1 MPTQSSQ
8 TSPSRY
14 EKDFNAVFEILL
26 DMSKQNGMMFKQYT
40 SLAQQQ
46 LLLGQS
52 LKQLLSAKISI
63 FSPGSGVSKDKS
75 SHKTTSSQ
83 TEWRIDE
90 AIPQFDGNQSL
101 DTQSEESLPLHGGV
115 LPQVNLGHTSC
126 TEDCCQTTLDGESG
140 VDVSLV
146 QSTGD
151 TKPPRRA
158 RRRKKRKHNTEK
170 LSKVSQAV
178 QAIHNVA
185 ALAGW
190 SEAKLQHELRVFKSK
205 NEKSALSALPN
216 CQKRSNKNC
225 HNTSKVKESLNT
237 VVLPPFP
244 HPMNVPPP
252 CLVPNPR
259 QQQKSLYK
267 KWPAR
272 RFSSPSPQ
280 QYLNKAL
287 PQPITTR
294 TQDFPPERDQSCMSQ
309 DRLQTLYFYRSHP
322 PFQKSRFEN
331 STPVEFWRREL

>member
-158 RRRKKRKHNTEK
+158 RRQKKKGNTTRK
-170 LSKVSQAV
+170 
-178 QAIHNVA
+178 
-185 ALAGW
+185 
-190 SEAKLQHELRVFKSK
+190 
-205 NEKSALSALPN
+205 N
-216 CQKRSNKNC
+216 CQRFPKQFKPF
-225 HNTSKVKESLNT
+225 TMWLLWLGGVKPN
-237 VVLPPFP
+237 FN
-244 HPMNVPPP
+244 MN
-252 CLVPNPR
+252 
-259 QQQKSLYK
+259 SG
-267 KWPAR
+267 
-272 RFSSPSPQ
+272 FSSPRMRSLLYPTVK
-280 QYLNKAL
+280 NGPTKTA
-287 PQPITTR
+287 TT
-294 TQDFPPERDQSCMSQ
+294 
-309 DRLQTLYFYRSHP
+309 HP
-322 PFQKSRFEN
+322 R
-331 STPVEFWRREL
+331 

>member
-1 MPTQSSQ
+1 MSTCSDGSVTSCPCNCDQKLDKVYQVIQDMQKLYAIVLDQVSIINQTMGHPTESKNQSWVCSNSE
-8 TSPSRY
+8 TSR
-14 EKDFNAVFEILL
+14 
-26 DMSKQNGMMFKQYT
+26 T
-40 SLAQQQ
+40 R
-46 LLLGQS
+46 
-52 LKQLLSAKISI
+52 
-63 FSPGSGVSKDKS
+63 
-75 SHKTTSSQ
+75 TTSSQ
-83 TEWRIDE
+83 TEMDSDE
-90 AIPQFDGNQSL
+90 TCPQLDRKESL
-101 DTQSEESLPLHGGV
+101 NTESEES
-115 LPQVNLGHTSC
+115 S
-126 TEDCCQTTLDGESG
+126 
-140 VDVSLV
+140 VDMSLV

-151 TKPPRRA
+151 TKAPRKV
-158 RRRKKRKHNTEK
+158 RRRQRRKHNTEK

-216 CQKRSNKNC
+216 CQKMSNKNC

-252 CLVPNPR
+252 RLVPNPR
-259 QQQKSLYK
+259 QRQKHLYK
-267 KWPAR
+267 KWPAC

-322 PFQKSRFEN
+322 PFQKSSFEN